1 MGWESNVGSEYAKL
15 ISNFWTRMKGTS
27 VEETN
32 RATASAKIQM
42 LQQNLGT
49 IIPIGKKKAVSKI
62 LSASHSPGCAMGE
75 TS

>member
-15 ISNFWTRMKGTS
+15 ISSFWTRMKGTS

-49 IIPIGKKKAVSKI
+49 IIPIGKKSKQ
-62 LSASHSPGCAMGE
+62 CQKF
-75 TS
+75 